1 VQGKLMQD
9 LSLHI
14 LDILENSFNA
24 GSTRIE
30 VRIVEDRPGNLL
42 TIEIKDDGTGM
53 DEAALHRVLDPF
65 YTSKPGKRVGLG
77 LPLLAQAAREAGGRL
92 DLESRPEGGTSVT
105 ATFEIDHP
113 DLKPMGDI
121 EGTIRMLKITH
132 PEVELSFEYIK
143 D

>member
-1 VQGKLMQD
+1 MQD

-30 VRIVEDRPGNLL
+30 VRIIENEPQNLL
-42 TIEIKDDGTGM
+42 TLEIRDDGRGM
-53 DEAALHRVLDPF
+53 DEAALHKVLDPF

-92 DLESRPEGGTSVT
+92 DLESRQEGGTSVT
-105 ATFEIDHP
+105 AIFELDHP
-113 DLKPMGDI
+113 DRKPMGDV
-121 EGTIRMLKITH
+121 ESTVRMLQITH
-132 PEVELSFEYIK
+132 PEVELSYEYIK